1 MGLYRPHSEEG
12 QPNAEQHRQTRETAR
27 GEGEALQRVTHDGRR
42 WSNADEDRVGLVD
55 YDPEWPYLF
64 EAEASRIRA
73 ALAGRHDFSIE
84 HFGSTAIQGLAAKPI
99 IDIMLIVAEQS
110 NWPSLIEPLARLSYV
125 FWSENP
131 RRDRMFFVK
140 GMPPFGAGR
149 THHIHVR
156 TPTDARAPILFRDY
170 LRNHPEA
177 ASRYATLKRELAGR
191 YSTDRDAYTEGK
203 ARFVDEIIRKALSSS
218 GAV

>member
-1 MGLYRPHSEEG
+1 
-12 QPNAEQHRQTRETAR
+12 
-27 GEGEALQRVTHDGRR
+27 LQRVTHDGRR

-110 NWPSLIEPLARLSYV
+110 NWPSLIEPLERLSCV

-131 RRDRMFFVK
+131 RRDRM
-140 GMPPFGAGR
+140 
-149 THHIHVR
+149 
-156 TPTDARAPILFRDY
+156 
-170 LRNHPEA
+170 
-177 ASRYATLKRELAGR
+177 YATLKRELARR
-191 YSTDRDAYTEGK
+191 YSTDRDAYTDGK
-203 ARFVDEIIRKALSSS
+203 ARLVDEILRKALSSS